1 MQYIMAQTVL
11 AEFPTRLTVTN
22 EDIIQ
27 FLSVIS
33 EKIMIK
39 SDGVS

>member
-1 MQYIMAQTVL
+1 MAQTVL
-11 AEFPTRLTVTN
+11 AQFPTGLTVRN

-27 FLSVIS
+27 FLSIIS

-39 SDGVS
+39 SDGIS